1 MIKNVYSK
9 AKKYFFLEN
18 CVFISAWCELI
29 FYVAVYI
36 FDMTDTCESFLLAKN
51 GSSKPKQLALIT
63 FLYIYIICYIYTLYI
78 IIYIVYIYIIYITGI
93 SITEVFGMPFDE
105 VA

>member
-36 FDMTDTCESFLLAKN
+36 LDMTDTCESFLLAKN
-51 GSSKPKQLALIT
+51 GSSKPKQLVLIT
-63 FLYIYIICYIYTLYI
+63 FLYIYIIYYIYALYI
-78 IIYIVYIYIIYITGI
+78 YIYIIHITGI
-93 SITEVFGMPFDE
+93 SITEVFGMVFDE
-105 VA
+105 AA